1 MSSLITISALL
12 AAVYIVLI
20 TIIYGWQDSFSDTYY
35 IKKIGWKFSAWCW
48 TMAILLFLGLY
59 EQAGLVFVPSF
70 GFVVVGF
77 TPRMRESWVKPIH
90 FWGALLL
97 IIVGSLLM
105 VMVEINLVLGLF
117 ATFWVGVFSIFA
129 YKIELKRKILWIE
142 LLAFCLIYIILFLC
156 L

>member
-1 MSSLITISALL
+1 MSSLIPISALL

-48 TMAILLFLGLY
+48 AMAILLFLGLY

-77 TPRMRESWVKPIH
+77 TPRMRESWIKPIH
-90 FWGALLL
+90 FWGALV

-105 VMVEINLVLGLF
+105 VTVEINLVFGLF
-117 ATFWVGVFSIFA
+117 ATFWVGLFSFFSYI
-129 YKIELKRKILWIE
+129 IDLKRKILWIE

>member
-1 MSSLITISALL
+1 MSNLVAISALL

-35 IKKIGWKFSAWCW
+35 IKRIGWKFSAWCW
-48 TMAILLFLGLY
+48 TMAILLFVGLY

-90 FWGALLL
+90 FWGALL
-97 IIVGSLLM
+97 IIVGALLM
-105 VMVEINLVLGLF
+105 VTVQINLVFGLF
-117 ATFWVGVFSIFA
+117 ATVWLGQFSFVA
-129 YKIELKRKILWIE
+129 YKIDLKRKILWIE